1 MKQASKFL
9 IFKLLSVFVVFN
21 IYGQRKDDYSA
32 KIDSLISTTNPR
44 SFNGVILITQKGKTK
59 YLKAYGYSNFEKKI
73 PLTTNDNFRIQSN
86 SKQITVVLILKEVEK
101 GNIDL
106 QSPIRKYL
114 PDFPQT
120 WADTVTV
127 HQMLNLTA
135 GIVEIDKPLRFKP
148 GTDHLY
154 NNPTYGLLGKILERV
169 TGKRYISLA
178 NNLFKELKM
187 KNSFCYEP
195 GKNKLING
203 YVSSNDTFKLN
214 QTEMTE
220 QQWIDFIPAGG
231 IISNLKDLNIW
242 DTKLHNGKILKP
254 ETYKLMTSYTIT
266 AQHDAFGAEKIGYG
280 YGLRISDKT
289 PVKYIGHG
297 GKGLGFVSIKF
308 YMPEKGVDV
317 IVLENHY
324 STDSKLHYY
333 FESKI
338 REIVIN
344 SSLAK

>member
-1 MKQASKFL
+1 MYSLQALVS
-9 IFKLLSVFVVFN
+9 
-21 IYGQRKDDYSA
+21 
-32 KIDSLISTTNPR
+32 
-44 SFNGVILITQKGKTK
+44 
-59 YLKAYGYSNFEKKI
+59 
-73 PLTTNDNFRIQSN
+73 
-86 SKQITVVLILKEVEK
+86 
-101 GNIDL
+101 
-106 QSPIRKYL
+106 
-114 PDFPQT
+114 
-120 WADTVTV
+120 
-127 HQMLNLTA
+127 
-135 GIVEIDKPLRFKP
+135 
-148 GTDHLY
+148 
-154 NNPTYGLLGKILERV
+154 
-169 TGKRYISLA
+169 
-178 NNLFKELKM
+178 LFKCIACFSCEQYHNFKIEFQQKQNFSIKYSFYI
-187 KNSFCYEP
+187 KNLLNILYTICL
-195 GKNKLING
+195 KNKLING

-231 IISNLKDLNIW
+231 IISNLKDLNVW

>member
-1 MKQASKFL
+1 MKQFY
-9 IFKLLSVFVVFN
+9 KLLIINFLSTFIVCN
-21 IYGQRKDDYSA
+21 SYGQHKDDYA
-32 KIDSLISTTNPR
+32 VKIDSLIQITNPR

-59 YLKAYGYSNFEKKI
+59 YLKAIGYSNFEKKV

-86 SKQITVVLILKEVEK
+86 SKQITAVLILKEVEK
-101 GNIDL
+101 GKIDL

-120 WADTVTV
+120 WADTVTI

-135 GIVEIDKPLRFKP
+135 GILEIDKPLVFRP
-148 GTDHLY
+148 GTDYLY
-154 NNPTYGLLGKILERV
+154 NNPTYSLLGKILEKVIGKKYIDV
-169 TGKRYISLA
+169 T

-195 GKNKLING
+195 NKNELING

-214 QTEMTE
+214 EIGMTE
-220 QQWIDFIPAGG
+220 QQWIDFVPAGG

-254 ETYKLMTSYTIT
+254 ETYKLMTNYTIT
-266 AQHDAFGAEKIGYG
+266 AQHDAFGNEKIGYG

-289 PVKYIGHG
+289 PVKYMGHG

-308 YMPEKGVDV
+308 YIPNKDVDV
-317 IVLENHY
+317 IVLENQY
-324 STDSKLHYY
+324 SVDSKLHYY

-338 REIVIN
+338 REIVLN